1 MKPGKQAAEQKQMAV
16 KKWDQASGGQNRRS
30 YDQYVESY
38 AWRALSDK
46 KYTNS
51 NGWSVTYPKPER
63 CAPQHK
69 DAYPV
74 AELSS

>member
-1 MKPGKQAAEQKQMAV
+1 MTEQKQMAV

-51 NGWSVTYPKPER
+51 NGWSVTYPKLER
-63 CAPQHK
+63 CATQHK

>member
-1 MKPGKQAAEQKQMAV
+1 MKPGKQAAEQKQMTE
-16 KKWDQASGGQNRRS
+16 KGLDQASGGQNRRS

-51 NGWSVTYPKPER
+51 NGWSVTYPKLER

>member
-1 MKPGKQAAEQKQMAV
+1 MKQGKQAAEQMSEKEL
-16 KKWDQASGGQNRRS
+16 DHASSGPNRWS
-30 YDQYVESY
+30 YEQYAESC

-51 NGWSVTYPKPER
+51 NGWSVTYPKLER
-63 CAPQHK
+63 CATQHK

>member
-51 NGWSVTYPKPER
+51 NGWSVTYPRLER
-63 CAPQHK
+63 CATQHK